1 MSDSP
6 TEPPGVTDFKCQSIA
21 TLSCD
26 GHLLRQNGLSLLSPP
41 FSYAR
46 IFLMS
51 LLPIS
56 LLHALVPPS
65 PTPNRPLPH
74 ATVRDQTSLGFGSE
88 HIWRR
93 TCKRKGHRRQST
105 RSGHGS
111 YECFASNHETTVCS
125 HTAIE
130 HHRSAPTTNPCIQR
144 RTDASCPHCGTKH
157 SWAGLRFPRGSH
169 EYRESS
175 VGKGSSSGAG
185 K

>member
-1 MSDSP
+1 MRRSS
-6 TEPPGVTDFKCQSIA
+6 VAAKWSFAAISA
-21 TLSCD
+21 V
-26 GHLLRQNGLSLLSPP
+26 LLRAHFPHKPSSN
-41 FSYAR
+41 
-46 IFLMS
+46 
-51 LLPIS
+51 LPLAI
-56 LLHALVPPS
+56 ALIPPS

-130 HHRSAPTTNPCIQR
+130 HHRSARTTNPCIQR
-144 RTDASCPHCGTKH
+144 RTDASCPHCGTEH
-157 SWAGLRFPRGSH
+157 SWAGLRFPRGSR